1 MKNRDYKQSEFN
13 CKLIQIVRKQKGYTL
28 QKLAEASDV
37 PFQRISEIESGHM
50 ISKNEKYIPKIEKAL
65 NISLSEDS
73 KEDLEILERFDE
85 FCHVLFYGNLNTEK
99 MQKEVNQFYEKS
111 LDSKYYYL
119 VYVMKYVFDVLSQNK
134 PSFDDRVLKG
144 IDFDTKAF
152 HIYQIYKGVYFYR
165 NGSLNES
172 RNVLESVIHHSDNE
186 KIRCLAQF
194 YLIYVLLD
202 QFKLQEAASLTE
214 KTKEF
219 FLENCSYIRAHK
231 CNILLANVNACQH
244 QYKYSIPLY
253 KQCIEAAYSLNFPE
267 SEVLFLY
274 RNIALDYILSGNYE
288 QAIKYL
294 DQAYAKENNHE
305 RSILYYL
312 IVYYYINDIEKY
324 EYWLKKAEKANDHI
338 YDTSLKAEL
347 DFWSII
353 GKTKFEP
360 SKKAMKA
367 AEEVYRYYEKLKNYE
382 SMFFYLE
389 IILMLCKQLNDEKK
403 EIIYLKKE
411 KELMFFV
418 RNS

>member
-1 MKNRDYKQSEFN
+1 MKNRDNKKSILN
-13 CKLIQIVRKQKGYTL
+13 CKLIQTVRKQKGYTL
-28 QKLAEASDV
+28 QSLADASGV

-50 ISKNEKYIPKIEKAL
+50 ISKNEGYIPKLEKTL
-65 NISLSEDS
+65 KISLSKDS
-73 KEDLEILERFDE
+73 KEDSEILELFDE
-85 FCHVLFYGNLNTEK
+85 FCNVLFYGSLDTEK
-99 MQKEVNQFYEKS
+99 IQKKVNQLYEEY

-119 VYVMKYVFDVLSQNK
+119 IYVMKYVFEVLYQEK
-134 PSFDDRVLKG
+134 LSFDDRILKN
-144 IDFDTKAF
+144 IDFDAKAF
-152 HIYQIYKGVYFYR
+152 HIYRIYKGVYFYR
-165 NGSLNES
+165 KGSLDKS
-172 RNVLESVIHHSDNE
+172 KDVLESVIHHSDNE

-194 YLIYVLLD
+194 QLIYVLLD
-202 QFKLQEAASLTE
+202 QFKLQEAALLTE
-214 KTKEF
+214 KTKKT
-219 FLENCSYIRAHK
+219 FLENCSYIRVHK
-231 CNILLANVNACQH
+231 CNILRANIYACQH

-253 KQCIEAAYSLNFPE
+253 KKCIEAAYSLNFPE

-338 YDTSLKAEL
+338 HDTSLKAEL

-389 IILMLCKQLNDEKK
+389 NILMLCKQLNDEKK